1 MKSVCVCCGVT
12 SCSPRKK
19 KSARLPIAA
28 AHRPSLPPAAAV
40 VRRRRPAPPSLLG
53 DQGARAQLLPST
65 INGGS
70 IDPLSL
76 SITHISKSSEKQQ
89 QQQQQQQQKGKEEGP
104 LLLFLGR
111 ARATRPPIAPLPPT
125 PPKAATMED
134 IPEGKHFSFPKSEEQ
149 TLEFWDRID
158 AFKEQLRRTEGKPEY
173 VFYDGPPF
181 ATGLPHYGHIL
192 AGTLKV
198 RGFGGGRE
206 RGRERIEG
214 ERAAIPPLARPPHPA
229 SPRTNERTNGKKKP
243 TAQPPPPKK
252 TPPPSLPIKKQDIVT
267 RYASATGHYV
277 SRRFGWDCH
286 GLPVEYEI
294 DKKLGVKSRD
304 DVLAMGIAA
313 YNEECRAIVMRYSSE
328 WERTVRRLGRWI
340 DFKNDYKTLDK
351 TYMESVWWVFKQLH
365 EKGLVYRGF
374 KVMPFS
380 TACATPLSN
389 FEAGLNYKDVQDP
402 AVTVAFP
409 LVGDE
414 QGASLVAWTTTP
426 WTLPSNLA
434 LCVHPE
440 LEYVRARDPA
450 TGKVYVVAE
459 ARLCQLPGAAAAAE
473 GKKEGGGGKGGKKG
487 KAAAAATEG
496 EGGGQAAGGNGSKAA
511 APAPAPA
518 GFEIL
523 ARFPGKDLDGLRY
536 EPLFPYFS
544 AHAQDAA
551 NHPRAFTVVTDGY
564 VTSDSGTGVVHQA
577 PAFGED
583 DYRVCLAHGVVA
595 KGEGIPCPV
604 DANGRFTGEV
614 PEFAGK

>member
-1 MKSVCVCCGVT
+1 MQPP
-12 SCSPRKK
+12 SPVA
-19 KSARLPIAA
+19 ARAVAA
-28 AHRPSLPPAAAV
+28 AADARPSLF
-40 VRRRRPAPPSLLG
+40 PS
-53 DQGARAQLLPST
+53 RAHGSQKKST
-65 INGGS
+65 
-70 IDPLSL
+70 
-76 SITHISKSSEKQQ
+76 H
-89 QQQQQQQQKGKEEGP
+89 
-104 LLLFLGR
+104 
-111 ARATRPPIAPLPPT
+111 
-125 PPKAATMED
+125 
-134 IPEGKHFSFPKSEEQ
+134 H
-149 TLEFWDRID
+149 
-158 AFKEQLRRTEGKPEY
+158 
-173 VFYDGPPF
+173 
-181 ATGLPHYGHIL
+181 
-192 AGTLKV
+192 
-198 RGFGGGRE
+198 
-206 RGRERIEG
+206 
-214 ERAAIPPLARPPHPA
+214 
-229 SPRTNERTNGKKKP
+229 
-243 TAQPPPPKK
+243 PKK
-252 TPPPSLPIKKQDIVT
+252 THHPKHQIQDIVT
-267 RYASATGHYV
+267 RYASATGHHV

-294 DKKLGVKSRD
+294 DKKLGIKSRD

-380 TACATPLSN
+380 TACSTPLSN

-402 AVTVAFP
+402 AVTVSFP
-409 LVGDE
+409 IVGDG

-459 ARLCQLPGAAAAAE
+459 ARLCQLPGAVVAPE
-473 GKKEGGGGKGGKKG
+473 KEGGKKKSGGKK
-487 KAAAAATEG
+487 AAVGGDEAAD
-496 EGGGQAAGGNGSKAA
+496 K
-511 APAPAPA
+511 PAAPA

-536 EPLFPYFS
+536 EPLFPYFR
-544 AHAQDAA
+544 AHAEDAE

-604 DANGRFTGEV
+604 DMNGRFTGQV